1 MKKIKFVILSVVC
14 ALFLGC
20 AANSVQELKSSPG
33 YYQDVVVERG
43 YQDSLKIVKDE
54 YSSIQGADL
63 SCTVYTDAKRGECT
77 GTGSPGVFIFISTE
91 YISDTSSKV
100 KFYTAVNNP
109 SWHRHIERMITK
121 LNE

>member
-1 MKKIKFVILSVVC
+1 MKKIKWFIFSAVSLLLI
-14 ALFLGC
+14 GC

-33 YYQDVVVERG
+33 YYQETVSGHG

-63 SCTVYTDAKRGECT
+63 SCTIYTDAKRGECT

-91 YISDTSSKV
+91 YINNTSSMV

-109 SWHRHIERMITK
+109 SWHRHIERMIAK